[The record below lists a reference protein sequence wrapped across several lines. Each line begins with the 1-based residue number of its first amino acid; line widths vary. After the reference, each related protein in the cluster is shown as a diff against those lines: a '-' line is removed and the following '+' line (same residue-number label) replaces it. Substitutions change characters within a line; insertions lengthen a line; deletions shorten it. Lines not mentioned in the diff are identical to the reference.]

1 MAKILM
7 LTLVYGPDTVSTANM
22 MTDIAQG
29 LQETGHDVTVL
40 TSIPHYNPSS
50 EVRGNPLYR
59 ASLRHPYTESYEE
72 GVRVLR
78 VLMPLKRQK
87 IWTRGFDYLLFQL
100 LTTMLALVLV
110 GGQDV
115 VFVTSPPITLGLSG
129 IAIAKLRGGAF
140 VYDVRELWPDV
151 PVRIG
156 LFRHP
161 ILVRFI
167 YALEV
172 FVYRRA
178 MAISTIARSFQRT
191 LVERG
196 VPQHKLHFTPNF
208 VDVNYIKPGPKDNSF
223 SAQYELINE
232 FVILYAGNIG
242 LTQGLEIM
250 IEVAATLI
258 DDSNVQFVIVGDG
271 AARPQLE
278 QLATEANLSNVRLL
292 PFQPVHLVR
301 EMYATA
307 DICIAPLRRGF
318 SYDTVP
324 SKIYTAMAAGRPVI
338 ASAENN
344 TETAMLLR
352 ESRAGLCVPPESV
365 ATLSDEI
372 RELRSNPE
380 KGRLLG
386 ANGRRWIELH
396 YSRETII
403 TAYDKMMQDIT
414 VLSD

>member
-29 LQETGHDVTVL
+29 LQGVGHEVTVL
-40 TSIPHYNPSS
+40 TSVPHYNPTS
-50 EVRGNPLYR
+50 EVRNNQIYR
-59 ASLRHPYTESYEE
+59 ASWRHPYTESFEE

-100 LTTMLALVLV
+100 LTTILALVLV
-110 GGQDV
+110 RRQDV

-129 IAIAKLRGGAF
+129 IAIAKIRGGAF

-161 ILVRFI
+161 ILVRLV

-172 FVYRRA
+172 FVYKQA
-178 MAISTIARSFQRT
+178 KAISTIARSFQNT
-191 LVERG
+191 LTERG
-196 VPQHKLHFTPNF
+196 VPRHKLHFTPNF

-223 SAQYELINE
+223 SARHELKNE

-242 LTQGLEIM
+242 LTQGLEIV
-250 IEVAATLI
+250 IKVAATFI
-258 DDSNVQFVIVGDG
+258 DDPSVQFVIVGDG

-278 QLATEANLSNVRLL
+278 QLAAEAELPNVRLL
-292 PFQPVHLVR
+292 PFQPAHLVC

-338 ASAENN
+338 ASAEDN
-344 TETAMLLR
+344 TETATLLR
-352 ESRAGLCVPPESV
+352 ESKGGLCVPPESV

-372 RELRSNPE
+372 RELRSNHE
-380 KGRLLG
+380 KRRLLG
-386 ANGRRWIELH
+386 VNGRRWIELH
-396 YSRETII
+396 YSREAII
-403 TAYDKMMQDIT
+403 TAYDKMMRDIT
-414 VLSD
+414 VISD